1 MWELDHKEGW
11 VPKNWCFW
19 IVVLEVTL
27 ENPLDTRIKLV
38 NPKEINLEDS
48 LEGLMLKL
56 KLQYV
61 GHLMQRDD
69 SLKKILMLRKIK
81 SRRRRE
87 WQKMSW
93 LDSNTKLMDMNIWKF
108 WEIVKDRETYHAAV
122 HGVQRVGHNLVTEK
136 QKQKRFLNIWIGHW
150 KSHLSVPSCV
160 HN

>member
-1 MWELDHKEGW
+1 M
-11 VPKNWCFW
+11 PKNWCFW

-81 SRRRRE
+81 GRRRRE